1 MLPQVAQP
9 TADLRRRA
17 HMMKWLSQRIYAAAW
32 NIGPY
37 EAVPEVMLRG
47 MAGNQRIDLTWA
59 VNLPLPVTSTWQI
72 SYYGQTVPITINSIV
87 SPTRAYSLTN
97 LTNYAWYT
105 VTLNAMLDSTPLLT
119 DSIVLIPTDRL
130 VYLLILML
138 K

>member
-1 MLPQVAQP
+1 
-9 TADLRRRA
+9 
-17 HMMKWLSQRIYAAAW
+17 
-32 NIGPY
+32 
-37 EAVPEVMLRG
+37 
-47 MAGNQRIDLTWA
+47 
-59 VNLPLPVTSTWQI
+59 
-72 SYYGQTVPITINSIV
+72 VPITINSIV